1 MAKARTKSV
10 ARIHCRVGAE
20 LKEKVESAA
29 RLSGQSLTSFTE
41 MALAEKAQEVLDKE
55 ESIRLSQVAFQAFYE
70 AIQAPPAKPSK
81 KLLDALKR
89 YRRHQD

>member
-1 MAKARTKSV
+1 MPKAKVKSV
-10 ARIHCRVGAE
+10 ARIHCRVDVE
-20 LKEKVESAA
+20 LKDKVELAA

-55 ESIRLSQVAFQAFYE
+55 ESIRLSQAAFQAFYE

-81 KLLDALKR
+81 KLLDALTR
-89 YRRHQD
+89 YRRHKD